1 MSPTPEVPACG
12 WHHRYMYYLQVSRGG
27 EYPLAYYYPGSPR
40 ILSLPSNVPIRVPA
54 TYESE
59 NPGFLTRG
67 GHESFT
73 IVF

>member
-40 ILSLPSNVPIRVPA
+40 ILHFPLTSKSESPQLMSPRIRD
-54 TYESE
+54 
-59 NPGFLTRG
+59 F
-67 GHESFT
+67 
-73 IVF
+73 